1 MYKIKAVEMV
11 KGAKMKI
18 ADRWRQIKK
27 LPFYIVFARYMKAV
41 INILLNKLLQPA
53 TYISL
58 DFDGGGFNPSFYIT
72 NIRR

>member
-58 DFDGGGFNPSFYIT
+58 DFDGGVLTPLSILL
-72 NIRR
+72 I